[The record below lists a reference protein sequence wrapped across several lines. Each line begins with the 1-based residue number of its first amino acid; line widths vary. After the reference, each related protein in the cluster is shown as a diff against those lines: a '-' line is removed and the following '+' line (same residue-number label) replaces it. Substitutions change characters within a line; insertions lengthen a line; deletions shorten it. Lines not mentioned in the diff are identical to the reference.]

1 MTWCASDANAWRCPY
16 LKSDWCC
23 SCLAS
28 GSVTSR
34 LPDLFFILFI
44 LSTPYF
50 KEKDVGKGNSSSN
63 PADVGGHSLDCLTAC
78 RDTAH
83 WLSSIFETP
92 TLEQDLLGL
101 SEFEFVLCGLKRG
114 PLKRDLVVAMSLHLF
129 VSLLL
134 FFAITE
140 VSDLKPHHSL
150 VVLGTLGAY
159 SQADEADQPR

>member
-1 MTWCASDANAWRCPY
+1 M
-16 LKSDWCC
+16 
-23 SCLAS
+23 
-28 GSVTSR
+28 
-34 LPDLFFILFI
+34 
-44 LSTPYF
+44 
-50 KEKDVGKGNSSSN
+50 
-63 PADVGGHSLDCLTAC
+63 DCLTAC

-83 WLSSIFETP
+83 SLSSIFETP

-101 SEFEFVLCGLKRG
+101 SEFEFVLCGLKCG
-114 PLKRDLVVAMSLHLF
+114 PLKHDLVVAMSLHLF

-134 FFAITE
+134 FFVITK

>member
-1 MTWCASDANAWRCPY
+1 M
-16 LKSDWCC
+16 
-23 SCLAS
+23 
-28 GSVTSR
+28 
-34 LPDLFFILFI
+34 
-44 LSTPYF
+44 
-50 KEKDVGKGNSSSN
+50 
-63 PADVGGHSLDCLTAC
+63 DCLTAC

-83 WLSSIFETP
+83 SLSSIFETP

-101 SEFEFVLCGLKRG
+101 NEFEFVLCGLKRG
-114 PLKRDLVVAMSLHLF
+114 PLKHDLVVAMSLHLF

-134 FFAITE
+134 FFVITK

>member
-1 MTWCASDANAWRCPY
+1 M
-16 LKSDWCC
+16 
-23 SCLAS
+23 
-28 GSVTSR
+28 
-34 LPDLFFILFI
+34 
-44 LSTPYF
+44 
-50 KEKDVGKGNSSSN
+50 
-63 PADVGGHSLDCLTAC
+63 
-78 RDTAH
+78 
-83 WLSSIFETP
+83 
-92 TLEQDLLGL
+92 

-114 PLKRDLVVAMSLHLF
+114 PLKRDLVVALSLHLF